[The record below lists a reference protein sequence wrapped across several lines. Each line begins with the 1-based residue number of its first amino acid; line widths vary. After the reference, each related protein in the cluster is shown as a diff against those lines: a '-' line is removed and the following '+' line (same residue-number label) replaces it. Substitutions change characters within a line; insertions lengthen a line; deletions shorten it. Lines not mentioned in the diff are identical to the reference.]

1 MALPLIALTHH
12 EEETLTDAEFELEIL
27 RHMDTDAPFDQESR
41 KRAMKAVK
49 EAAKSA
55 GKKTRGGAKA
65 AAAQAKKSG
74 TEAGQYT
81 RRAMAGAK
89 LPNTWLTVPDKE
101 IAKRLIKSY
110 KMYIE
115 ELGWKEIQLTPE
127 NYRVVYAESGLMVH
141 AQLVFT
147 NTSTTVYLV
156 DSILG
161 STKHETN
168 FITYKNV
175 LSFPELTK
183 QVDYLIHT
191 LAFKFKNK

>member
-12 EEETLTDAEFELEIL
+12 EEETLTDAEFELEML
-27 RHMDTDAPFDQESR
+27 RHMDTDFPFDQESR
-41 KRAMKAVK
+41 KKAMEAVK
-49 EAAKSA
+49 EA
-55 GKKTRGGAKA
+55 GRKTREGAKA
-65 AAAQAKKSG
+65 V
-74 TEAGQYT
+74 AGKVN
-81 RRAMAGAK
+81 RARAGAK

-115 ELGWKEIQLTPE
+115 ELGWKDIQLTPE

>member
-1 MALPLIALTHH
+1 
-12 EEETLTDAEFELEIL
+12 
-27 RHMDTDAPFDQESR
+27 
-41 KRAMKAVK
+41 
-49 EAAKSA
+49 
-55 GKKTRGGAKA
+55 
-65 AAAQAKKSG
+65 
-74 TEAGQYT
+74 
-81 RRAMAGAK
+81 
-89 LPNTWLTVPDKE
+89 
-101 IAKRLIKSY
+101 
-110 KMYIE
+110 MYIE